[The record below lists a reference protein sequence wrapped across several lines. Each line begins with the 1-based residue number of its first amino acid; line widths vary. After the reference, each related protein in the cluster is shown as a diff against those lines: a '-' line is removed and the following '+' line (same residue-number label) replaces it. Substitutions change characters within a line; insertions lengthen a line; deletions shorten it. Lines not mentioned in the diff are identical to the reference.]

1 MTALKAPF
9 HELFKPLIVH
19 ARPYAAVR
27 TRPSAGGERQLRSRD
42 SIFPGWNLDG
52 TALHTG
58 SSVCFCSCRAA
69 LFPVPCPT
77 AGLRLGNIYRSAT
90 GKYSERRHRVPSR
103 CPAAGSF
110 HQRCYSI
117 GVPALEHAGIGG
129 RLNVVSY
136 FAINYPLLIW
146 T

>member
-103 CPAAGSF
+103 CPAAGSSLC
-110 HQRCYSI
+110 RCCSTDRS
-117 GVPALEHAGIGG
+117 ALERAGTDDNRSGAF
-129 RLNVVSY
+129 V
-136 FAINYPLLIW
+136 FPINHPLLIW
-146 T
+146 A